1 MDQTNWEARFQL
13 EQRNAILHKRIELM
27 ADIAALVAQR
37 PVVEGLTANIE
48 AAQKRLEISMECAR
62 AEFSNCGEPDVLDT
76 VERSSKQRNAIMSDL
91 SSKLLLSQVYFGPK
105 TSKAVKDLGDPW
117 QATDA
122 KLQALTQAM
131 ADELSLFE
139 GAAQ

>member
-13 EQRNAILHKRIELM
+13 EQRTAILQKRIELM
-27 ADIAALVAQR
+27 AAVAALVAKR

-48 AAQKRLEISMECAR
+48 AAQTKLKISMDCVIAGL
-62 AEFSNCGEPDVLDT
+62 SNCRDPDVLDT
-76 VERSSKQRNAIMSDL
+76 VERSSKERNAIMSDL

-105 TSKAVKDLGDPW
+105 TAKAVKDLGDPW

>member
-1 MDQTNWEARFQL
+1 
-13 EQRNAILHKRIELM
+13 
-27 ADIAALVAQR
+27 
-37 PVVEGLTANIE
+37 
-48 AAQKRLEISMECAR
+48 
-62 AEFSNCGEPDVLDT
+62 
-76 VERSSKQRNAIMSDL
+76 MSDL

-105 TSKAVKDLGDPW
+105 TFKAVKDLGDPW